1 MVLQTDEAGVV
12 HTLPESPYHCVKCGE
27 PMRIVG
33 MVTESTLEEARRRGW
48 REHYW
53 YWLCPIH
60 NPEKESWDT
69 GEVPGNMCGMTR
81 EEQVMYNNALYW
93 ARVKYE
99 RGKKFQQRA
108 LEEYARPTGTITVS
122 DDYNVP
128 RTPRPAW
135 VSQAVWW
142 LVICTWAVVLASFAN
157 SFLL

>member
-1 MVLQTDEAGVV
+1 
-12 HTLPESPYHCVKCGE
+12 
-27 PMRIVG
+27 
-33 MVTESTLEEARRRGW
+33 
-48 REHYW
+48 
-53 YWLCPIH
+53 
-60 NPEKESWDT
+60 
-69 GEVPGNMCGMTR
+69 MCGMTR

-99 RGKKFQQRA
+99 RGKKFQQEGYKRA
-108 LEEYARPTGTITVS
+108 LEEYARPTGIITVS